1 MKAWL
6 AGFEIGLILLNVLSC
21 LITCGVIKVITMCF
35 GWTFSWPVAIGI
47 WLVMCLLKSVFKSNV
62 SVNK

>member
-6 AGFEIGLILLNVLSC
+6 AGLGIGLILLNVLSC

-35 GWTFSWPVAIGI
+35 GLTFSWPVAIGI
-47 WLVMCLLKSVFKSNV
+47 WLVMCLLKSVFKSNI

>member
-6 AGFEIGLILLNVLSC
+6 AGFGIGLILVNIISC
-21 LITCGVIKVITMCF
+21 LITCGIIKVITVCF

-47 WLVMCLLKSVFKSNV
+47 WLIMCLLKSVFKSNV
-62 SVNK
+62 NVKK

>member
-6 AGFEIGLILLNVLSC
+6 AGFGIGLILLNVLSC

-35 GWTFSWPVAIGI
+35 GWTFTWGMATGV
-47 WLVMCLLKSVFKSNV
+47 WLLMSLARSVFKSNTTV
-62 SVNK
+62 KK